1 MKMESVCTTFS
12 GWHNYYPA
20 PEVTRAEKEY
30 IMAIEIDIQKDSAFL
45 YTPYNEDFIS
55 RIKQT
60 IGGTK
65 WDKDRRAWRIPVE
78 SVPDAREI
86 MRDVFGECDIP
97 SDEAK
102 VTVRLTFSE
111 KVTEQCGPV
120 RIFGK
125 TISHARGRDS
135 GAHPGEDVSI
145 ISGTVTSG
153 GSRQNWESVVEPE
166 TVALLRNVS
175 EHMLKKELPEG
186 VTFEIVQEDDER
198 RAKLVAEKEKLL
210 ARIAE
215 IEKTLESMGSQA

>member
-1 MKMESVCTTFS
+1 
-12 GWHNYYPA
+12 
-20 PEVTRAEKEY
+20 
-30 IMAIEIDIQKDSAFL
+30 MAIKIDIQKNDAFL
-45 YTPYNEDFIS
+45 YTPYNKDFIS
-55 RIKQT
+55 RIKET

-65 WDKDRRAWRIPVE
+65 WDLDRKAWRIPVE
-78 SVPDAREI
+78 SVPDARKI
-86 MRDVFGECDIP
+86 MRDIFGECDIP

-102 VTVRLTFSE
+102 ITVRLTFSE

-145 ISGTVTSG
+145 ISGAVTSG
-153 GSRQNWESVVEPE
+153 GSRQNWESVVEAD

-175 EHMLKKELPEG
+175 ESMLKKDLPEG
-186 VTFEIVQEDDER
+186 VTFEIVQEDDNR
-198 RAKLVAEKEKLL
+198 DKLIAEKERLL

-215 IEKTLESMGSQA
+215 IDKILAGGNENATL